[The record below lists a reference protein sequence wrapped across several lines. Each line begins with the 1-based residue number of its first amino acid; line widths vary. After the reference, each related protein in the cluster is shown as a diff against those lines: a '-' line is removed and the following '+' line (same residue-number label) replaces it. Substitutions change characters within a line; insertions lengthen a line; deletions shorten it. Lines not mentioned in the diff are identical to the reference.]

1 MMLRLGIGLYLFSS
15 SFSRVV
21 FLRIGFTCAHLK
33 SSGNKPEQSDAF
45 IMSVIGILKTS
56 KHAFN
61 SMVGSGSRS
70 QDLLGD
76 DMIIFLTS
84 VVVAG
89 SNDVS

>member
-1 MMLRLGIGLYLFSS
+1 MKLRLEIGLELFSS
-15 SFSRVV
+15 SFDRVV
-21 FLRIGFTCAHLK
+21 FLRIRFTCAHLK

-45 IMSVIGILKTS
+45 VMSVIGLIKAS
-56 KHAFN
+56 RHVFS
-61 SMVGSGSRS
+61 SMVGSGSKS

-89 SNDVS
+89 SSDVS

>member
-1 MMLRLGIGLYLFSS
+1 MKLRLEIGLELFSS
-15 SFSRVV
+15 SFGRVV
-21 FLRIGFTCAHLK
+21 FLTNGFTCAHLK
-33 SSGNKPEQSDAF
+33 YSGNKPEQSDAF
-45 IMSVIGILKTS
+45 IMSVIGIIKAS
-56 KHAFN
+56 RHASN

-76 DMIIFLTS
+76 DMVIFLTS